1 MGEEDVDVEGEKS
14 CKKDLDEFDRK
25 AKAFI
30 EEGKIARL
38 KDILREYTMC
48 TAYEMGQEIRNPSRF
63 LRTSEVEIENIQ
75 DFTEYRVAKSMLR
88 SKIKERKQGRLFKIF
103 NENFV
108 SGFLM

>member
-1 MGEEDVDVEGEKS
+1 MSDGEQKLKS
-14 CKKDLDEFDRK
+14 ESACKKELDEFDRK

-30 EEGKIARL
+30 EEGKISRL

-63 LRTSEVEIENIQ
+63 LRTSQIDIENIE

-88 SKIKERKQGRLFKIF
+88 SKIKERKKGRLFKIF
-103 NENFV
+103 NGNFV
-108 SGFLM
+108 TGFLM

>member
-1 MGEEDVDVEGEKS
+1 MSENDQKLGPENT

-30 EEGKIARL
+30 EKGKMSRL

-48 TAYEMGQEIRNPSRF
+48 IAYEMGQEIRNPSRF

-88 SKIKERKQGRLFKIF
+88 SKIKQRKKGRLFKIF
-103 NENFV
+103 NGNFV
-108 SGFLM
+108 AGFLM